1 MSERDRAQSERDSA
15 INGKAQSEQDWHR
28 VLMPLKEK
36 FCTEW
41 ERGQE
46 ARFERLRNS
55 ITEDFNKQ
63 LADHQKTIIDHQ
75 KTIIDHQKTI
85 IDHEKKITEL
95 RATTRSHTQV
105 LSALALRNMLNEC
118 RDSFAKKAGYSDG
131 WRGVKK
137 ELQDRKITLTE
148 VKEKMEGALQHVD
161 WGSNGVGKVVSFV
174 IDNWPIRKAGNMSAH
189 GGEGAD
195 AMVYRDQLE
204 KAIEDTKDESDK
216 RLLEKLQEFLQE

>member
-1 MSERDRAQSERDSA
+1 MDDRDRAQNERDSA

-36 FCTEW
+36 FCMEW
-41 ERGQE
+41 EREQE
-46 ARFERLRNS
+46 ARFEHLRNS
-55 ITEDFNKQ
+55 MMEDFNKQ
-63 LADHQKTIIDHQ
+63 LADHQRTITDHQ
-75 KTIIDHQKTI
+75 KQ
-85 IDHEKKITEL
+85 ITEL
-95 RATTRSHTQV
+95 RATTRIHTQV
-105 LSALALRNMLNEC
+105 LSALVLRNMLNEC

-148 VKEKMEGALQHVD
+148 VKGKMEDALQHVD

-195 AMVYRDQLE
+195 ARVYRDQLE
-204 KAIEDTKDESDK
+204 KAIEGTKDESDK